1 MVDITFKLGFN
12 GCISICHYVHDIAD
26 ITSLGCLVH
35 QCLMFL
41 VRGIPESCMAVA
53 INSDYLI

>member
-26 ITSLGCLVH
+26 ITSLACLVH
-35 QCLMFL
+35 QCFGKKNS
-41 VRGIPESCMAVA
+41 RGMMAVA
-53 INSDYLI
+53 KFRLPH